1 MSNIEELQAR
11 VVSAEAR
18 LALIGEEHHRYS
30 DRLVSLMSA
39 AEAQISEQSAEA
51 AIRQAALDALLQEN
65 EQLRTMLHTLLLAV
79 EAGNGKALAATMH
92 DLEAKFSAM
101 LATKADDA
109 PAAAGDD
116 TATDVEAAAAH
127 ETDVPAD
134 DAEDDDAEDDDAAE
148 TEADM
153 VAPTPDDAKA
163 DTDSGAMDVETAGVE
178 TADVAA
184 VGDEAADDDVA
195 ADDATPAETELP
207 ADPVTDPQDALDAT
221 MSDGLDATGDDDT
234 DPSALATA
242 DNRAPS
248 ADDAAALADAED
260 EIAFEDEP
268 LSGVAEDMPAAAVE
282 DAAPAAPPPAET
294 TEAETLVPVDAEPE
308 TAAADAAGA
317 PEIAADAATAVDG
330 DNAADALL
338 AMHAEEDPE
347 SVDLGFADAPP
358 AAEDESP
365 MKQILHGVRQQLAD
379 SDRSAAVG

>member
-51 AIRQAALDALLQEN
+51 AIRQAALDALHQEN

-109 PAAAGDD
+109 SAAAGDD
-116 TATDVEAAAAH
+116 TAADVEAAAAAH
-127 ETDVPAD
+127 ETDAPA
-134 DAEDDDAEDDDAAE
+134 DDAAE

-153 VAPTPDDAKA
+153 VTPTPDDAQA
-163 DTDSGAMDVETAGVE
+163 DADSGAMDVETAGVE

-184 VGDEAADDDVA
+184 VGDEAADHDVA

-268 LSGVAEDMPAAAVE
+268 LSGAAEDMPAAAVE
-282 DAAPAAPPPAET
+282 DAAPADPPPAETAEASET